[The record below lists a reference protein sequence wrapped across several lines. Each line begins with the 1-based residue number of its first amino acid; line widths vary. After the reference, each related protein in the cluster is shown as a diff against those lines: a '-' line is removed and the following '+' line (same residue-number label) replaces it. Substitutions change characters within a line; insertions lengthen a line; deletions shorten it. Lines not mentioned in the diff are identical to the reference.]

1 MRQGTPPPTMC
12 TERLPSG
19 GGKGGGGG
27 GAAAA
32 FILISFR
39 RCPSLLALLASP
51 SSSLR
56 AHQGHD
62 NMHSHAEEAQQ
73 VAWKT
78 CFRDILPDVCIG
90 KRLQPYAGANPVT
103 WWEMLKS
110 AVAGDAAADETEQA
124 NTAPC
129 QLAKLAVSQFRF
141 STCWSKCMNQMEQ
154 NK

>member
-1 MRQGTPPPTMC
+1 MC

-39 RCPSLLALLASP
+39 RCPSLLASP

-90 KRLQPYAGANPVT
+90 KRLRPYAGANPVT
-103 WWEMLKS
+103 WWEWEGIEAKREMLKS
-110 AVAGDAAADETEQA
+110 ALAGDAAADETEQA

-129 QLAKLAVSQFRF
+129 QLARLAVSQFRF
-141 STCWSKCMNQMEQ
+141 STCSSGYTT
-154 NK
+154 

>member
-1 MRQGTPPPTMC
+1 MLSLISSAIATHLSLIFTAALSTHHKFCTGISSPASQNSCQLAPGLMSHSHTPPCPGKVRQGTPPPTMC

-39 RCPSLLALLASP
+39 RCPALPCLPLLASP

-62 NMHSHAEEAQQ
+62 NMHSHAEGAQQ

-78 CFRDILPDVCIG
+78 YFRDILPDVCI
-90 KRLQPYAGANPVT
+90 
-103 WWEMLKS
+103 
-110 AVAGDAAADETEQA
+110 
-124 NTAPC
+124 
-129 QLAKLAVSQFRF
+129 
-141 STCWSKCMNQMEQ
+141 
-154 NK
+154 